1 MAGFSLEN
9 TMKKTTFDADELVTS
24 PMVYVGIR
32 LPKILIDKIDDAAQA
47 DDPSAPNRSSLMRR
61 FLIAGLK
68 REAA

>member
-1 MAGFSLEN
+1 
-9 TMKKTTFDADELVTS
+9 MKKTAFNAEELITS

-32 LPKILIDKIDDAAQA
+32 LPKILIDN
-47 DDPSAPNRSSLMRR
+47 PSAPNRSSLMRR

>member
-1 MAGFSLEN
+1 
-9 TMKKTTFDADELVTS
+9 MKKAAFNADELVTS

>member
-1 MAGFSLEN
+1 
-9 TMKKTTFDADELVTS
+9 MKKSAFSADELIAS
-24 PMVYVGIR
+24 PMIHVGIK
-32 LPKILIDKIDDAAQA
+32 LPKILIDKIDEAAQA